1 MPFPYQAS
9 ATPVRTRKPFKDR
22 EKDREK
28 DRDRDRDRDRDKDA
42 RSTPSGS
49 SRKHREASR
58 SSNRSPL
65 PSSSRPASLYTQ
77 TNVTLD
83 QLPSLQRSET
93 ASPPSSK
100 SPTSGTSTAPAQSSN
115 SLSSS
120 AHFSIP
126 ASLQPYLETDDDDE
140 FDDART
146 PQASSTAHV
155 KPYFDADLVQAP
167 SRPASTQKPAAV
179 SPTTSTTTS
188 TVPAA
193 KAPSPQNP
201 PTSPVAL
208 SRVSTRSSDPTPNLH
223 HPSPFHI
230 PLSSPTFAPAQS
242 FFGAPPSEQYFSHP
256 QQAPQYYPMPQPPG
270 HPMDMQAMPPQNYYQ
285 SYGSPQQI
293 QPPPF
298 TQAMNPLA
306 RDQRSNSSRMSFS
319 SDPFQPMGQ
328 ASRMPTESALLTDH
342 LCTGALEGEDD
353 AVLKRIQNAIPD
365 LSLLLTRY
373 RQTSGQLG
381 ERETTWRQTEAEKN
395 RVLEQKDIDIHRL
408 TKDVHEAMQKNIDEN
423 KRHGEEKD
431 KLRLEIGNMTEKHHE
446 LQESLQ
452 AEKKAKKDITNA
464 FESLRAEHAQLISR
478 SQEEKAAMTR
488 AHEESKAKLLKES
501 TAKDKDLAMKEKEH
515 SDHQQRQARES
526 EERLQTLISELCQKH
541 VREMTE
547 VTQKHAKDREKS
559 DLASS
564 LRHRELDDI
573 HTRLRRDLNDARD
586 THKSTVD
593 DLVRR
598 HNQERE
604 AWTGER
610 EMLLKDWESERA
622 KIGQGSEQ
630 LISEHQKEV
639 KELRET
645 WKSTEVRLT
654 AEIENLK
661 ADWKADKDNFKAAVA
676 GMRSTVDQLNTEN
689 SKLQKFADAL
699 EQVTDLRGRGDA
711 FYMHLRLIYSADF
724 YYAGSCEAFDTLQQ
738 QMFGLAQDFCTTC
751 PAEIPDRV
759 ARNLP
764 PNLPPFLDDTPASV
778 AVRVSY
784 VQSLISN
791 IVDRR
796 IFQPFLF
803 TYAELD
809 TQFNEWGECLRGK
822 STKREAIWRQ
832 RTLHAAFSCPSSKPR
847 INTFA
852 AGVVDEVI
860 AAITPFVARNI
871 REGLKAAVRKVI
883 KTAAETWRLARIE
896 LPRIMASSASDES
909 EGKYEGEALLSTFP
923 RIERVALPRDFRPD
937 AEEDD
942 EGCVYTNGQT
952 LFSHSPAILARR
964 AELGE
969 NVTVPGNMVDITH
982 GNTRADDE
990 SSQSRTHSLASQVD
1004 HSHPRKASLSAS
1016 PTRTRSK
1023 RRETYNHFDGT
1034 SNDNF
1039 NQRASR
1045 SNRWNLDTENGSSS
1059 RHPSM
1064 TTSRTEQRNENVG
1077 GRKAATAKSDQAS
1090 EHRTGSSPQQSPAD
1104 SRAPTPQMDRR
1115 AMAADGNS
1123 ETEDEERYQ
1132 AGRVGEV
1139 PNWGDAGGNVN
1150 VPGAF
1155 GGRDDGW

>member
-100 SPTSGTSTAPAQSSN
+100 SPTSGTSTAPSQSSN

-126 ASLQPYLETDDDDE
+126 ASLQPYLETDDDNE

-167 SRPASTQKPAAV
+167 SRPTSTQKPAAV

-242 FFGAPPSEQYFSHP
+242 FFGPPPSEQYFTHP
-256 QQAPQYYPMPQPPG
+256 QQAPQYYPMAQPPG
-270 HPMDMQAMPPQNYYQ
+270 HSMDMQAMPPQNYYQ

-452 AEKKAKKDITNA
+452 AEKKAKEDITHA
-464 FESLRAEHAQLISR
+464 FESLRAEHAHLISR

-488 AHEESKAKLLKES
+488 AHEESKANLLKES

-526 EERLQTLISELCQKH
+526 EERLQTLTAELCQKH

-547 VTQKHAKDREKS
+547 VTQKHAKEKEKS

-573 HTRLRRDLNDARD
+573 HTRLRRDLNDARE

-598 HNQERE
+598 HDQERE

-645 WKSTEVRLT
+645 WKSTEARLT
-654 AEIENLK
+654 AEIEKLK

-689 SKLQKFADAL
+689 NKLQKFADAL

-711 FYMHLRLIYSADF
+711 F
-724 YYAGSCEAFDTLQQ
+724 
-738 QMFGLAQDFCTTC
+738 
-751 PAEIPDRV
+751 
-759 ARNLP
+759 
-764 PNLPPFLDDTPASV
+764 
-778 AVRVSY
+778 
-784 VQSLISN
+784 
-791 IVDRR
+791 
-796 IFQPFLF
+796 
-803 TYAELD
+803 
-809 TQFNEWGECLRGK
+809 
-822 STKREAIWRQ
+822 
-832 RTLHAAFSCPSSKPR
+832 
-847 INTFA
+847 
-852 AGVVDEVI
+852 
-860 AAITPFVARNI
+860 
-871 REGLKAAVRKVI
+871 
-883 KTAAETWRLARIE
+883 
-896 LPRIMASSASDES
+896 
-909 EGKYEGEALLSTFP
+909 
-923 RIERVALPRDFRPD
+923 
-937 AEEDD
+937 
-942 EGCVYTNGQT
+942 
-952 LFSHSPAILARR
+952 
-964 AELGE
+964 
-969 NVTVPGNMVDITH
+969 
-982 GNTRADDE
+982 
-990 SSQSRTHSLASQVD
+990 
-1004 HSHPRKASLSAS
+1004 
-1016 PTRTRSK
+1016 
-1023 RRETYNHFDGT
+1023 
-1034 SNDNF
+1034 
-1039 NQRASR
+1039 
-1045 SNRWNLDTENGSSS
+1045 
-1059 RHPSM
+1059 
-1064 TTSRTEQRNENVG
+1064 
-1077 GRKAATAKSDQAS
+1077 
-1090 EHRTGSSPQQSPAD
+1090 
-1104 SRAPTPQMDRR
+1104 
-1115 AMAADGNS
+1115 
-1123 ETEDEERYQ
+1123 
-1132 AGRVGEV
+1132 
-1139 PNWGDAGGNVN
+1139 
-1150 VPGAF
+1150 
-1155 GGRDDGW
+1155 